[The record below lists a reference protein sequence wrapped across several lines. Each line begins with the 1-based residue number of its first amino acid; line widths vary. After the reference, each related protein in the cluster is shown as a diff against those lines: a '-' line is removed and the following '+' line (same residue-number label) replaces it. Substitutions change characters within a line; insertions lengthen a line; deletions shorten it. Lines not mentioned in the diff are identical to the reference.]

1 MYQGVERLMPWRT
14 LVEVARY
21 MDSRVNMSVVICSA
35 QDYNIGIREH
45 DSITI
50 HSIPKGLP
58 CLVSYLKE
66 NKVDVLYYPVAF
78 RDTYKPLDLLYHIN
92 CKKIAYIPGGI
103 YSTKGIAAFC
113 YLAGI
118 KFAKPYILEK
128 IIPHSLL
135 ISKLKKSGF
144 TRIISFSEITQQ
156 NVIQSGWP
164 LSQAILAIPGLDDF
178 NQYKTDYSRYNE
190 QRLQNKK
197 FILYSGA
204 PASIRGSLILLKAF
218 DIFAEEEDSI
228 DLVMLMREDLS
239 SDFELFKQTLNRIK
253 HHNRVFVSYD
263 KLSPNQLKAFFEAAY
278 VVALPFLL
286 VPSEIPLTFFE
297 VLSCGTP
304 VITFDNGGTSY
315 YIKKGAIIV
324 KNRTPKALALGL
336 SSVCKNSQYRDYLSI
351 QAVRLMKTHPSWEE
365 FAQKWVELI

>member
-1 MYQGVERLMPWRT
+1 MPWRT

-128 IIPHSLL
+128 IIPYLDQIYCDLKIFDDDKHLACTGVHNDIIKENIRFLL
-135 ISKLKKSGF
+135 ESGKKEAVTVRTPLIPRFTATKKNIGDISIFISKCYNDVKYEILNYNPLAKAKYSYLDMQYCFESNPKLYTAEQMQEFYSTAESSGIKNL
-144 TRIISFSEITQQ
+144 IIE
-156 NVIQSGWP
+156 
-164 LSQAILAIPGLDDF
+164 
-178 NQYKTDYSRYNE
+178 
-190 QRLQNKK
+190 
-197 FILYSGA
+197 
-204 PASIRGSLILLKAF
+204 
-218 DIFAEEEDSI
+218 
-228 DLVMLMREDLS
+228 
-239 SDFELFKQTLNRIK
+239 
-253 HHNRVFVSYD
+253 
-263 KLSPNQLKAFFEAAY
+263 
-278 VVALPFLL
+278 
-286 VPSEIPLTFFE
+286 
-297 VLSCGTP
+297 
-304 VITFDNGGTSY
+304 
-315 YIKKGAIIV
+315 
-324 KNRTPKALALGL
+324 
-336 SSVCKNSQYRDYLSI
+336 
-351 QAVRLMKTHPSWEE
+351 
-365 FAQKWVELI
+365 